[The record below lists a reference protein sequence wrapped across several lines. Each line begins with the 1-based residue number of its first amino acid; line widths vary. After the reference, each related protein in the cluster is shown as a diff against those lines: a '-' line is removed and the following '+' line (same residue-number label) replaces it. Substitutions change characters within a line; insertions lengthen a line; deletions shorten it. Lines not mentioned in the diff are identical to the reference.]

1 MTDVKKSRKLVLII
15 IIVLV
20 VLAVGINLVRVYIVK
35 NAMEQGKNAYDKDD
49 YDPAITNYNRA
60 IKFCLWDK
68 ENKADSFLW
77 RGRSYY
83 EKEEY
88 EQALED
94 FTEAIELQRDD
105 YPYYTWRARTHHKMS
120 NYRLA
125 IADFSKSIELIE
137 LNGYDSWNT
146 YLERADSYS
155 ADEEYNLK
163 INDYNLA
170 ILALDKKIN
179 SPYISDDR
187 IDELKE
193 KRNSVI
199 EKKRSTEKFIEWKK
213 KNPEGTFEQW
223 WYLEL
228 LKWLNS

>member
-1 MTDVKKSRKLVLII
+1 MKSKSLLIMVII
-15 IIVLV
+15 ILV
-20 VLAVGINLVRVYIVK
+20 VLLVGTNLVRVYIVK
-35 NAMEQGKNAYDKDD
+35 NAMEQGKNAYDQYD

-68 ENKADSFLW
+68 EKKADSYLW

-88 EQALED
+88 DQALAD

-105 YPYYTWRARTHHKMS
+105 YPYYTWRARTHHKMG
-120 NYRLA
+120 NYKLA
-125 IADFSKSIELIE
+125 ITDFSKSIELIE
-137 LNGYDSWNT
+137 LDGYDSWNT

-155 ADEEYNLK
+155 ANKEYNLA
-163 INDYNLA
+163 ITDYNLA
-170 ILALDKKIN
+170 ISALDEKIN

-199 EKKRSTEKFIEWKK
+199 ERKKSTERFIEWKK
-213 KNPEGTFEQW
+213 KNPEGTINFNQW
-223 WYLEL
+223 MILDWLGL
-228 LKWLNS
+228 LNS